1 MTQNVAVNSP
11 GSLYVPDGDHWLP
24 TQLSRG
30 PWDPGA
36 LHGGAVAPLL
46 TRELERLDAPV
57 PMRLARLTVELLKP
71 VPLEPLTLT
80 SEILRNGAKVGLLE
94 ATLARA
100 DDATVVARARG
111 LRIRTAEVA
120 FVDPPHEAVPVLP
133 EEDTDLADRSP
144 SEGGYRAFHNT
155 AVRHRFAQG
164 MFGDV
169 GPAFDWIRLVVPVV
183 PGEEPTPWQRAA
195 AAADFGN
202 GISSLVPFDGAT
214 LFINPDLTIHLWRE
228 PAGEWVGM
236 DSVSYA
242 SGTGIGSSDS
252 AMWDRQG
259 RIGRTNQSLLLDR
272 F

>member
-1 MTQNVAVNSP
+1 MH
-11 GSLYVPDGDHWLP
+11 DGDHWLP
-24 TQLSRG
+24 TELSRG

-46 TRELERLDAPV
+46 ARELERLEAPV

-71 VPLEPLTLT
+71 VPLEPLTVT
-80 SEILRNGAKVGLLE
+80 SEVLRDGAKVGLLE

-100 DDATVVARARG
+100 DDATILARARA

-120 FVDPPHEAVPVLP
+120 FGDPRDELVPAFP

-144 SEGGYRAFHNT
+144 VGDALTAFHNT
-155 AVRHRFAQG
+155 AVRHRFATG
-164 MFGDV
+164 VFGEV
-169 GPAFDWIRLVVPVV
+169 GPAFDWIRLAVPVV
-183 PGEEPTPWQRAA
+183 PGEEPTPWQRVA

-202 GISSLVPFDGAT
+202 GVSSLEPFDGAT

-228 PAGEWVGM
+228 PVGEWVGL

-242 SGTGIGSSDS
+242 SATGIGASDS
-252 AMWDRQG
+252 ALWDCSG